1 MIIVTHAVIGISC
14 FVLGWALK
22 QVPLKDA
29 LLDKWRDRSGSMDR
43 IERLLR
49 LKRASDDLELG
60 FPLEFLRELEVNGFV
75 DHSWVTPFDSHDDAG
90 LVCFLCL
97 SVAEKSFLLSCFVE
111 ALGSGYGG
119 CSAKTR
125 ALHRR
130 RFQTWWKVLR
140 MIKETDSFRNA
151 VVVLEGVAPFLE
163 LMESY
168 AHYCEEPS
176 RRAFKKWTNA
186 M

>member
-1 MIIVTHAVIGISC
+1 MVLTHAVIGIIC
-14 FVLGWALK
+14 FVLGWAMK

-60 FPLEFLRELEVNGFV
+60 FPLELLRELEANGFV
-75 DHSWVTPFDSHDDAG
+75 DHSWVTPFDRHDDAR
-90 LVCFLCL
+90 LFCLLCL

-111 ALGSGYGG
+111 AMGSGYGG
-119 CSAKTR
+119 CSGKTR
-125 ALHRR
+125 AFHRR

-140 MIKETDSFRNA
+140 MIKDTDTFRSGMA
-151 VVVLEGVAPFLE
+151 QLGDVVPFLE

-168 AHYCEEPS
+168 ASYCEAPS
-176 RRAFKKWTNA
+176 RRAFTKWEKA